1 MVSCFGNLNVA
12 WRQRVHKIQNKL
24 IQGTLLLTIAG
35 FATRLIGFVYRI
47 FLADILGTKLL
58 GVYQLI
64 FPVYSICFTIYG
76 AGIQTAISQLIASNI
91 NTDCSKNS
99 KDFSILK
106 LGLFVSLCLSLFLT
120 GTIYLFA
127 EPIASKFLLEPLC
140 SPYLKILCMLFPFC
154 GISACI
160 NGYFYGK
167 NEAKIPAVTQII
179 EQLFRVFSVVF
190 LCSLLT
196 ANQESGCKFAVLGIV
211 IGETASCIYNCYHL
225 YRSIHVC
232 PINRV
237 NIDRTIDIKKTA
249 STLFFL
255 AFTLTTTKLV
265 ISLLHSVEAVFIPA
279 ALKQFGCSAQDAL
292 SIYGILSGIA
302 IPFILFPST
311 VTNSFAVMLLPAIAQ
326 AQASHRENTIRSYVT
341 ISSKY
346 CLLIGYLFTCLFLLF
361 GKEFGYYF
369 FRSADAGIYICVLSW
384 LCPFLYLSTT
394 FTSIINGL
402 GKTQFTFF
410 ITIVSMII
418 KIYFLIVL
426 VPQYGI
432 RAYLIGSLI
441 SQITMTILE
450 GIYLRKYLEIV
461 IGKFFIIP
469 GICLSTLGFCC
480 KKVYQL
486 LPIPTNRLYSCII
499 LGGIS
504 LVICIIYAI
513 VLYHTGCIRRKD
525 WTKNRQSSL

>member
-1 MVSCFGNLNVA
+1 M
-12 WRQRVHKIQNKL
+12 HKIQNKL

-91 NTDCSKNS
+91 DTDCRKSS
-99 KDFSILK
+99 KDFTILK
-106 LGLFVSLCLSLFLT
+106 WGLFASLCLSLSLT
-120 GTIYLFA
+120 GTIYFFA
-127 EPIASKFLLEPLC
+127 EPISRKFLLEPLC
-140 SPYLKILCMLFPFC
+140 APYLKILCMLFPFC
-154 GISACI
+154 GTSACI

-179 EQLFRVFSVVF
+179 EQLFRVFSVMF
-190 LCSLLT
+190 LCTLLS
-196 ANQESGCKFAVLGIV
+196 ANQEAGCKLAVFGIV

-225 YRSIHVC
+225 HRALTIC
-232 PINRV
+232 PKNRT
-237 NIDRTIDIKKTA
+237 DSKKESDIKKTA

-279 ALKQFGCSAQDAL
+279 ALKKFGCSAQDAL

-302 IPFILFPST
+302 LPFILFPST

-326 AQASHRENTIRSYVT
+326 AQASRRENTIRSYVT

-361 GKEFGYYF
+361 GKEFGYYLF
-369 FRSADAGIYICVLSW
+369 QSTDAGIYICVLSW

-394 FTSIINGL
+394 LTSIINGL

-410 ITIVSMII
+410 VTIVSMIL

-426 VPQYGI
+426 VPVYGI
-432 RAYLIGSLI
+432 RAYLVGALI
-441 SQITMTILE
+441 SQITMTVLE
-450 GIYLRKYLEIV
+450 AVYLHKYLLMTL
-461 IGKFFIIP
+461 KNFLLIP
-469 GICLSTLGFCC
+469 GICLTVLGLCS
-480 KKVYQL
+480 KEIYQL
-486 LPIPTNRLYSCII
+486 LPVPESRFFSCII
-499 LGGIS
+499 LGVIC
-504 LVICIIYAI
+504 LVICAVYTV
-513 VLYHTGCIRRKD
+513 VLFGTGCINKED
-525 WTKNRQSSL
+525 WAKSRQ